1 MTLLKKLQW
10 SFGLLLFFFVLPVIA
25 GQLPFN
31 KQASTPIKE
40 PEDKQVVYAATNYA
54 EQSALEQ
61 TKEETKDQT
70 KEETQNQTKDQPQ
83 DQPQNQ
89 PQDQTKNPFKVLLLF
104 THSQESYQPMVKAA
118 SGKAAVYDEKTN
130 IYQLKDTIS
139 KHFSKNGIQ
148 TDVLDVDVMKELKL
162 KGKTFPYSYSFV
174 RPYLAKRLQEQ
185 TYDLVIDLHRDSA
198 KRDATTLTYNNE
210 SYARIAIVI
219 GAEHKNYRW
228 NTAYAESLSAAMNE
242 IVPKVSRGV
251 ISKSGDNVDGRY
263 NQDLTKEMILIEL
276 GGIDNTEE
284 ELNRTIAVIGK
295 AISKSFNTGK

>member
-40 PEDKQVVYAATNYA
+40 PEDKPVVFAATNLP
-54 EQSALEQ
+54 EQSVLEQ
-61 TKEETKDQT
+61 TKEETK
-70 KEETQNQTKDQPQ
+70 EEIKD
-83 DQPQNQ
+83 
-89 PQDQTKNPFKVLLLF
+89 PFKVLLVF
-104 THSQESYQPMVKAA
+104 THSQESYQPIVKAV

-130 IYQLKDTIS
+130 IFSLKDTIS
-139 KHFSKNGIQ
+139 KHFSMNGIQ

-162 KGKTFPYSYSFV
+162 QKKLFPDAYNVV

-185 TYDLVIDLHRDSA
+185 SYDLVIDLHRDSA
-198 KRDATTLTYNNE
+198 KKNATTITHNNE

-228 NTAYAESLSAAMNE
+228 NTAYAESLSATMNE
-242 IVPKVSRGV
+242 IVPKISRGV

-263 NQDLTKEMILIEL
+263 NQDLTKEMILIEI

-295 AISKSFNTGK
+295 AIAKSFVTEKQE

>member
-40 PEDKQVVYAATNYA
+40 PEDKQVVFAATNLP

-61 TKEETKDQT
+61 TKEQT
-70 KEETQNQTKDQPQ
+70 QEETQEQTKVQTKD
-83 DQPQNQ
+83 
-89 PQDQTKNPFKVLLLF
+89 PFKVLLLF
-104 THSQESYQPMVKAA
+104 THSQESYQPIVKAV
-118 SGKAAVYDEKTN
+118 SGKAAYYDEKTN
-130 IYQLKDTIS
+130 IYNLKDTIS
-139 KHFSKNGIQ
+139 KHFSMNGIQ
-148 TDVLDVDVMKELKL
+148 TDTLDVDVMKELKL
-162 KGKTFPYSYSFV
+162 KGKSFPDSYNVV

-185 TYDLVIDLHRDSA
+185 SYDLVIDFHRDSS
-198 KRDATTLTYNNE
+198 KKDTTTLTHNNE

-242 IVPKVSRGV
+242 IVPKISRGV

-284 ELNRTIAVIGK
+284 ELNRSIAVIGK
-295 AISKSFNTGK
+295 AIAKSFITEKQD

>member
-40 PEDKQVVYAATNYA
+40 PEDQQVVYAATNIA

-61 TKEETKDQT
+61 TKEETKEQT
-70 KEETQNQTKDQPQ
+70 QEQAKD
-83 DQPQNQ
+83 
-89 PQDQTKNPFKVLLLF
+89 PFKVLLLF
-104 THSQESYQPMVKAA
+104 THSQESYQPMVKAV

-130 IYQLKDTIS
+130 IYNLQDTIS
-139 KHFSKNGIQ
+139 KHFSMNGIQ
-148 TDVLDVDVMKELKL
+148 TDVLEVDVMKELKR
-162 KGKTFPYSYSFV
+162 KGKTFPASYNTV
-174 RPYLAKRLQEQ
+174 RPYLSKRLQEQ
-185 TYDLVIDLHRDSA
+185 SYDLVIDLHRDSA
-198 KRDATTLTYNNE
+198 KRKATTITHNNE
-210 SYARIAIVI
+210 SYARIAIVV

-228 NTAYAESLSAAMNE
+228 NTAYAESLSASMNE
-242 IVPKVSRGV
+242 IVPEISRGV

-295 AISKSFNTGK
+295 AIAKSFVTGKQN

>member
-40 PEDKQVVYAATNYA
+40 PEDKPVVFAATNLP
-54 EQSALEQ
+54 EQSVLEQ
-61 TKEETKDQT
+61 TKEETEEVT
-70 KEETQNQTKDQPQ
+70 KEVTKD
-83 DQPQNQ
+83 
-89 PQDQTKNPFKVLLLF
+89 PFKVLLVF
-104 THSQESYQPMVKAA
+104 THSQESYQPMVQAV

-130 IYQLKDTIS
+130 IFNLKDTIS
-139 KHFSKNGIQ
+139 KHFSMNGIQ
-148 TDVLDVDVMKELKL
+148 TDVLDVDVMKELKRQ
-162 KGKTFPYSYSFV
+162 KKTFPAAYNVV

-185 TYDLVIDLHRDSA
+185 SYDLVIDLHRDSA
-198 KRDATTLTYNNE
+198 KKNATTITHNNE

-228 NTAYAESLSAAMNE
+228 NTAYAESLSATMNE
-242 IVPKVSRGV
+242 IVPKISRGV

-263 NQDLTKEMILIEL
+263 NQDLTKEMILIEI

-295 AISKSFNTGK
+295 AIAKSFVTEKQE

>member
-1 MTLLKKLQW
+1 VTLLKKLQW

-40 PEDKQVVYAATNYA
+40 PEDKQVVYAATNLA

-61 TKEETKDQT
+61 TKEETKEEP
-70 KEETQNQTKDQPQ
+70 KEEPKEATTD
-83 DQPQNQ
+83 
-89 PQDQTKNPFKVLLLF
+89 PFKVLLLF
-104 THSQESYQPMVKAA
+104 THSQEAYQPMVKAV
-118 SGKAAVYDEKTN
+118 SGKEAVYDEKTN
-130 IYQLKDTIS
+130 IYHLKDTIS
-139 KHFSKNGIQ
+139 KHFSMNGIQ

-162 KGKTFPYSYSFV
+162 QGKSFPASYNFV

-185 TYDLVIDLHRDSA
+185 SYDLVIDLHRDSA

-242 IVPKVSRGV
+242 VVPKISRGV

-276 GGIDNTEE
+276 GGIDNTEQ

-295 AISKSFNTGK
+295 AISKSFITGKQE

>member
-40 PEDKQVVYAATNYA
+40 PEDKQVVYAATNLA

-61 TKEETKDQT
+61 TKEETKEAT
-70 KEETQNQTKDQPQ
+70 KEETKDQTKDQT
-83 DQPQNQ
+83 
-89 PQDQTKNPFKVLLLF
+89 QDQTKNPFKVLLLF
-104 THSQESYQPMVKAA
+104 THSQESYQPIVKAA

-139 KHFSKNGIQ
+139 KHFSTNGIQ

-162 KGKTFPYSYSFV
+162 KGKTFPYSYNFV
-174 RPYLAKRLQEQ
+174 RPYLAKRLEEQ
-185 TYDLVIDLHRDSA
+185 SYDLVIDLHRDSA

-228 NTAYAESLSAAMNE
+228 NTAYAESLSAAMNG
-242 IVPKVSRGV
+242 IVPKISRGV

-276 GGIDNTEE
+276 GGIDNTEV

-295 AISKSFNTGK
+295 AISKSFITGKQE

>member
-40 PEDKQVVYAATNYA
+40 PEDKQVVFAATNLP

-61 TKEETKDQT
+61 TKEQT
-70 KEETQNQTKDQPQ
+70 QEETQEQTQVQTKD
-83 DQPQNQ
+83 
-89 PQDQTKNPFKVLLLF
+89 PFKVLLLF
-104 THSQESYQPMVKAA
+104 THSQESYQPMVKAV
-118 SGKAAVYDEKTN
+118 SGKAAYYDEKTN
-130 IYQLKDTIS
+130 IYNLKDTIS
-139 KHFSKNGIQ
+139 KHFSMNGIQ
-148 TDVLDVDVMKELKL
+148 TDILDVDVMKELKL
-162 KGKTFPYSYSFV
+162 KKKSFPDSYNFV

-185 TYDLVIDLHRDSA
+185 SYDLVIDFHRDSS
-198 KRDATTLTYNNE
+198 KKDATTLTHNNE

-228 NTAYAESLSAAMNE
+228 NTAYAESLSASMNE
-242 IVPKVSRGV
+242 IVPKISRGV

-284 ELNRTIAVIGK
+284 ELNRSIAVIGK
-295 AISKSFNTGK
+295 AIAKSFITEKQD

>member
-40 PEDKQVVYAATNYA
+40 PEDKQVVYAATNLA

-61 TKEETKDQT
+61 TKEETKEAT
-70 KEETQNQTKDQPQ
+70 KEATKDQTQ
-83 DQPQNQ
+83 A
-89 PQDQTKNPFKVLLLF
+89 QTKNPFKVLLLF
-104 THSQESYQPMVKAA
+104 THSQESYQPIVKAA

-139 KHFSKNGIQ
+139 KHFSTNGIQ

-162 KGKTFPYSYSFV
+162 KGKTFPYSYNFV
-174 RPYLAKRLQEQ
+174 RPYLAKRLEEQ
-185 TYDLVIDLHRDSA
+185 SYDLVIDLHRDSA

-228 NTAYAESLSAAMNE
+228 NTAYAESLSAAMNG
-242 IVPKVSRGV
+242 IVPKISRGV

-276 GGIDNTEE
+276 GGIDNTEV

-295 AISKSFNTGK
+295 AISKSFITGKQE